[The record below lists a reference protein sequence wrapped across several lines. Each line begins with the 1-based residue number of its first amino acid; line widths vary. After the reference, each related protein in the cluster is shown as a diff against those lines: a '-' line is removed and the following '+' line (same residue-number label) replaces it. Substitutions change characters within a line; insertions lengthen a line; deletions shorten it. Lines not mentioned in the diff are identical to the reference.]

1 MVLDELVPGAYL
13 LREHSVSAT
22 MCARLLAASAAFFAR
37 PVAERAAIAMLHSP
51 HFRGYSEAG
60 SEYTA
65 GQPDQREELDV
76 GPELP
81 ARDLDPHD
89 PPYERIHGPN
99 QWPASLPEFRPLV
112 LAWMAQMRPLAEAT
126 LRVLLQRAGLPAD
139 ALDAQIGALPHERL
153 KIVRYP
159 GLATPAGQGVGAH
172 SDSGLITLILAGPG
186 PGLAVRAGDGWLEVE
201 VMAPTLVVLTGRA
214 ASAATAGRLPAVVHR
229 VVSPP
234 VGCERISI
242 PYFLNPDL
250 HARVGGEEYGWN
262 ALDVL
267 IRSHMDVARRHHP
280 DLVAAR
286 ERRVAK
292 GDA

>member
-1 MVLDELVPGAYL
+1 
-13 LREHSVSAT
+13 
-22 MCARLLAASAAFFAR
+22 
-37 PVAERAAIAMLHSP
+37 
-51 HFRGYSEAG
+51 
-60 SEYTA
+60 
-65 GQPDQREELDV
+65 
-76 GPELP
+76 
-81 ARDLDPHD
+81 
-89 PPYERIHGPN
+89 
-99 QWPASLPEFRPLV
+99 
-112 LAWMAQMRPLAEAT
+112 
-126 LRVLLQRAGLPAD
+126 
-139 ALDAQIGALPHERL
+139 
-153 KIVRYP
+153 
-159 GLATPAGQGVGAH
+159 
-172 SDSGLITLILAGPG
+172 
-186 PGLAVRAGDGWLEVE
+186 
-201 VMAPTLVVLTGRA
+201 MAPTLVVLTGRA